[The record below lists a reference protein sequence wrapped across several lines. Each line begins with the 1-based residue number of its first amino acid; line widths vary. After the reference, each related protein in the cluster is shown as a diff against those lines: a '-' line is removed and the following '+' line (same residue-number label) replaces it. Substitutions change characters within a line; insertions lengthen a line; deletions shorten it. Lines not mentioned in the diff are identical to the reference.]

1 MIFEYIISRRIIFF
15 FLFDILK
22 QYIKDISN
30 ESKYIFDNRFKQLSA
45 IFIKFSDI
53 ESSGR
58 IKE

>member
-1 MIFEYIISRRIIFF
+1 MIFEYIISRRIIF

-30 ESKYIFDNRFKQLSA
+30 ESKYIFDNRFKKLSA